1 MTETLSSSEFER
13 IQKEIRKIQETILN
27 KDSSD
32 DEHMINQIWT
42 SIREGVYVPEQILKM
57 LLTIDP
63 DTAEDI
69 WLHQLPKD
77 LRSEL
82 DSLSNKWSGPMR
94 SERERVQKE
103 RERVQKERER
113 VQKERERVRKEIE
126 RVQKERERVQKEI
139 RRADIERDHY
149 RQQRK
154 IVEVL
159 NKTMEGQIAM
169 YQELNTQLK

>member
-13 IQKEIRKIQETILN
+13 IQKEIRMIQETILN

-103 RERVQKERER
+103 RERVRKETER
-113 VQKERERVRKEIE
+113 VRKERERVREERE
-126 RVQKERERVQKEI
+126 RVRKERERVQKEI

>member
-103 RERVQKERER
+103 IER
-113 VQKERERVRKEIE
+113 VQKERERVR
-126 RVQKERERVQKEI
+126 KEI

-169 YQELNTQLK
+169 YQELNTQLNDG

>member
-1 MTETLSSSEFER
+1 
-13 IQKEIRKIQETILN
+13 
-27 KDSSD
+27 
-32 DEHMINQIWT
+32 
-42 SIREGVYVPEQILKM
+42 M

-103 RERVQKERER
+103 RERVQ
-113 VQKERERVRKEIE
+113 KEIE